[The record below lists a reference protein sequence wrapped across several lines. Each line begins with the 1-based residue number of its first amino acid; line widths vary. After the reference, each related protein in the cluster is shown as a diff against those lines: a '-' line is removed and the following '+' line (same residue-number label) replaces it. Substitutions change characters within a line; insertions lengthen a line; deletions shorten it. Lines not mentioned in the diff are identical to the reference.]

1 MQFVFDTLRDMHVC
15 LKPSLCISVD
25 SCILMSD
32 TSISSIKQL
41 VSSANKI
48 DVRRVDTMHKSLTYS
63 KNNDVPRI

>member
-1 MQFVFDTLRDMHVC
+1 
-15 LKPSLCISVD
+15 
-25 SCILMSD
+25 MSD

-63 KNNDVPRI
+63 KNNDAPRIEPCDTPHVICKKPESVPLKGHCIYFGVV